1 MTGLLATGFVLRSG
15 FEYQPD
21 RRKINPMLSSIKM
34 LLTLTALVAAP
45 LLLSTVFASAQSFN
59 CAKAN
64 TKAEFAICNNEDLL
78 SLDEQM
84 AAVFHIQR
92 SKLPSSSDRQKASQ
106 VQTKWLK
113 KRNSCNL
120 DWQCLQVQYNDRI
133 VEIQTKL

>member
-1 MTGLLATGFVLRSG
+1 M
-15 FEYQPD
+15 Y
-21 RRKINPMLSSIKM
+21 SSIKM

-45 LLLSTVFASAQSFN
+45 LLLSTVFAGAQSFN
-59 CAKAN
+59 CAKAG

-78 SLDEQM
+78 SLDEQL
-84 AAVFHIQR
+84 AAAFHIQR

-106 VQTKWLK
+106 IQSKWLK

-120 DWQCLQVQYNDRI
+120 DWQCLQAHYNARI